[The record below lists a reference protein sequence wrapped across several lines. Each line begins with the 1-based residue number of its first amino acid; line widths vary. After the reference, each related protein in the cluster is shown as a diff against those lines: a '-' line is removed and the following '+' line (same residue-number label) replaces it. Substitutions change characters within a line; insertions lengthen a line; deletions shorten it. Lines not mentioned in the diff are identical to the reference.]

1 MSSVQVAV
9 RVRPFN
15 KRELQLSSELCI
27 KMDGNQTKLLDLEKP
42 QNDKDFTFDY
52 SFWSHD
58 SYIEQPN
65 GYVTILK
72 KKINQI

>member
-42 QNDKDFTFDY
+42 
-52 SFWSHD
+52 
-58 SYIEQPN
+58 
-65 GYVTILK
+65 
-72 KKINQI
+72 

>member
-27 KMDGNQTKLLDLEKP
+27 KMDGNQTKITRSRKP
-42 QNDKDFTFDY
+42 
-52 SFWSHD
+52 
-58 SYIEQPN
+58 
-65 GYVTILK
+65 
-72 KKINQI
+72 